1 MTGGGLS
8 QSSPGR
14 GAPAAPR
21 TGALVVPGLQPLP
34 RSRLPSHSSARP
46 AERDVAKRSLV
57 QREGP
62 HHIHISALIWDLLT
76 LLGRCRMVLLL
87 EVSPRIVTPA
97 ARLAYLILLT
107 ALGRFKSY
115 LSNRQ
120 HFVSMGDFSSSISEV
135 VSKVPQGSIVGP
147 LLFCVYML
155 PRGYII
161 HQHGVAFHFYADD
174 SQIYLSAQPGAVSA
188 VSVLSACLSD
198 IAR

>member
-1 MTGGGLS
+1 
-8 QSSPGR
+8 
-14 GAPAAPR
+14 
-21 TGALVVPGLQPLP
+21 
-34 RSRLPSHSSARP
+34 
-46 AERDVAKRSLV
+46 
-57 QREGP
+57 
-62 HHIHISALIWDLLT
+62 
-76 LLGRCRMVLLL
+76 MVLLL
-87 EVSPRIVTPA
+87 EVSPRIVTRA

-155 PRGYII
+155 PQGYII